1 MLNSL
6 NLQMRIENNKL
17 NKENIFL
24 SNTATLVYFLI
35 LVFFVYKCFMLFPI
49 WLRAKDSLQAK
60 QQDFDKKQEEVK
72 EKFLN
77 LEDEKTDLAKERY
90 QKEFFNK
97 LDPGEELIILYDQE
111 KPEVKKEE
119 KEIKMYWW
127 EVLKQNFLVWW
138 KNSEY
143 SK

>member
-1 MLNSL
+1 
-6 NLQMRIENNKL
+6 
-17 NKENIFL
+17 
-24 SNTATLVYFLI
+24 
-35 LVFFVYKCFMLFPI
+35 
-49 WLRAKDSLQAK
+49 
-60 QQDFDKKQEEVK
+60 
-72 EKFLN
+72 LN

>member
-1 MLNSL
+1 
-6 NLQMRIENNKL
+6 MRIENNKL